1 MAESLQDWIL
11 QLPNVTRASH
21 RLGGTEFQVHGL
33 EFMHTH
39 GTSRLDIRLSKEDQ
53 ERMLKEGKAEPHR
66 FVHHQAGWVI
76 FRIGSEKDIDNA
88 KELIR
93 LAYDN
98 ADKIIAAHMSKRV
111 QRATMH
117 SRTFSVS
124 LENGHGFH
132 SLQPE
137 SISLRRI

>member
-1 MAESLQDWIL
+1 MTESLRDWIL
-11 QLPNVTRASH
+11 QLPNVTKASH
-21 RLGGTEFQVHGL
+21 RFGGTEYQVHGL

-39 GTSRLDIRLSKEDQ
+39 GTSQLDIRLSKEDQ

-76 FRIGSEKDIDNA
+76 FRIRSGEDTENA

-98 ADKIIAAHMSKRV
+98 ASKMMAAHI
-111 QRATMH
+111 
-117 SRTFSVS
+117 SRRDSN
-124 LENGHGFH
+124 E
-132 SLQPE
+132 
-137 SISLRRI
+137 

>member
-1 MAESLQDWIL
+1 MIESLRDWIL
-11 QLPNVTRASH
+11 QLPNVTKASH

-39 GTSRLDIRLSKEDQ
+39 GTLHLDIKLSKQDQ

-66 FVHHQAGWVI
+66 FVHHQAGWVT
-76 FRIGSEKDIDNA
+76 FRIRSEKDTETA

-98 ADKIIAAHMSKRV
+98 ADKMMLAHMSRRV
-111 QRATMH
+111 
-117 SRTFSVS
+117 SK
-124 LENGHGFH
+124 E
-132 SLQPE
+132 
-137 SISLRRI
+137 

>member
-1 MAESLQDWIL
+1 LTESLQDWIL
-11 QLPNVTRASH
+11 QLPNVKKASH
-21 RLGGTEFQVHGL
+21 RLGGTEFQVHGF

-53 ERMLKEGKAEPHR
+53 ERMLKEGKAEQHR

-76 FRIGSEKDIDNA
+76 FRIGSETDIENA

-98 ADKIIAAHMSKRV
+98 TDKIIAAHMSKRV
-111 QRATMH
+111 QKSDEA
-117 SRTFSVS
+117 
-124 LENGHGFH
+124 L
-132 SLQPE
+132 
-137 SISLRRI
+137 

>member
-1 MAESLQDWIL
+1 MTESLQDWIL
-11 QLPNVTRASH
+11 QLPNVKKASH

-53 ERMLKEGKAEPHR
+53 ERMLKEGKAEQHR

-76 FRIGSEKDIDNA
+76 FRIGSETDIENA

-98 ADKIIAAHMSKRV
+98 TDKIIAAHMSKRV
-111 QRATMH
+111 QKSDEA
-117 SRTFSVS
+117 
-124 LENGHGFH
+124 L
-132 SLQPE
+132 
-137 SISLRRI
+137 

>member
-1 MAESLQDWIL
+1 MTESLQDWIL
-11 QLPNVTRASH
+11 QLPNVKKASH

-66 FVHHQAGWVI
+66 FVHHQAGWVTFTI
-76 FRIGSEKDIDNA
+76 RWEKDAENA

-93 LAYDN
+93 LAYEY
-98 ADKIIAAHMSKRV
+98 AEKMMAARISR
-111 QRATMH
+111 RAQK
-117 SRTFSVS
+117 SS
-124 LENGHGFH
+124 
-132 SLQPE
+132 
-137 SISLRRI
+137 

>member
-1 MAESLQDWIL
+1 LAESLQDWTL
-11 QLPNVTRASH
+11 QLPNVTKASH

-66 FVHHQAGWVI
+66 FVHHQDGWVI
-76 FRIGSEKDIDNA
+76 FRIRSEGDVEAA

-98 ADKIIAAHMSKRV
+98 ANEMMAGTYIEAGPK
-111 QRATMH
+111 
-117 SRTFSVS
+117 
-124 LENGHGFH
+124 E
-132 SLQPE
+132 
-137 SISLRRI
+137 

>member
-1 MAESLQDWIL
+1 MTESLQHWIL
-11 QLPNVTRASH
+11 QLPSVTKAPH
-21 RLGGTEFQVHGL
+21 RLGGTEYQVHGL

-39 GTSRLDIRLSKEDQ
+39 GTLQLDIRLSKQDQ
-53 ERMLKEGKAEPHR
+53 ERMLKEGKAEAHR

-98 ADKIIAAHMSKRV
+98 ADKIMAVHMSKRV
-111 QRATMH
+111 QKSDEA
-117 SRTFSVS
+117 
-124 LENGHGFH
+124 L
-132 SLQPE
+132 
-137 SISLRRI
+137 

>member
-1 MAESLQDWIL
+1 MTESLRDWIL
-11 QLPNVTRASH
+11 QLPNVTKASH
-21 RLGGTEFQVHGL
+21 RFGGTEYQVRGL

-39 GTSRLDIRLSKEDQ
+39 GTSQLDIRLSKEDQ

-76 FRIGSEKDIDNA
+76 FRIRSGEDTENA

-98 ADKIIAAHMSKRV
+98 ASKMMAAHI
-111 QRATMH
+111 
-117 SRTFSVS
+117 SRRDSN
-124 LENGHGFH
+124 E
-132 SLQPE
+132 
-137 SISLRRI
+137 

>member
-76 FRIGSEKDIDNA
+76 FTIGSEKEIDNA

-98 ADKIIAAHMSKRV
+98 ADNMTTAH
-111 QRATMH
+111 A
-117 SRTFSVS
+117 SRRTQKSS
-124 LENGHGFH
+124 
-132 SLQPE
+132 
-137 SISLRRI
+137 